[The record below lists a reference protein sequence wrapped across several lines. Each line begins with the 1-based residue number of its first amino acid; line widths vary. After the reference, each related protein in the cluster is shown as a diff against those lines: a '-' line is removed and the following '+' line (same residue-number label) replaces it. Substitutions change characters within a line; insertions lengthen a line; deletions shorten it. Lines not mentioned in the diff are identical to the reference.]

1 MYLVYGLTDRV
12 RLLMRENRMTTAEL
26 ARRVR
31 MPRATVTRILLM
43 KQSPSVKFV
52 LRTAQVFGTTTDFLI
67 LGKL

>member
-12 RLLMRENRMTTAEL
+12 RLLMREHRMTTAEL

-43 KQSPSVKFV
+43 NQSPSVKFV
-52 LRTAQVFGTTTDFLI
+52 LRTAQVFSTTTDFLI

>member
-12 RLLMRENRMTTAEL
+12 RLLMREHKMTTAEL

-43 KQSPSVKFV
+43 EQSPSVKFV
-52 LRTAQVFGTTTDFLI
+52 LRTAQIFGVRTDFI
-67 LGKL
+67 LSGQE

>member
-12 RLLMRENRMTTAEL
+12 RLLMREHKMTTAEL

-31 MPRATVTRILLM
+31 MPRATVTRMLLM

-52 LRTAQVFGTTTDFLI
+52 LRTAQIFGVRTDFI
-67 LGKL
+67 LSGQE

>member
-12 RLLMRENRMTTAEL
+12 RLLMREHRMTTAEL

-31 MPRATVTRILLM
+31 MPRILLM